1 MAGIMSHISKLRHGN
16 ITSLIDRLIFV
27 INLVEQS
34 VFFVFSYSSANM
46 SSDTVFCRERLE
58 EVIASAECHFREVL
72 KVMCTTTVVYRAWM
86 LEALLKELVS

>member
-1 MAGIMSHISKLRHGN
+1 MSHISKPSHGN

-34 VFFVFSYSSANM
+34 IVFVFSYSSATM
-46 SSDTVFCRERLE
+46 SSDTVFCHESLE
-58 EVIASAECHFREVL
+58 EVIACAECHFHEVL
-72 KVMCTTTVVYRAWM
+72 KVMRTATVVYWAWM